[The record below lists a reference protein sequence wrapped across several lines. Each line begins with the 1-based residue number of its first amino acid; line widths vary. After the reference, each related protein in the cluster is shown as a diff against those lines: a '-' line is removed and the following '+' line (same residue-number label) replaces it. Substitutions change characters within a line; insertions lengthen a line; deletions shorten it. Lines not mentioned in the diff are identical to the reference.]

1 MAAKEHKS
9 MLRRNL
15 EKVARNRLALIGIA
29 MVTLVILTCVG
40 APLLTDYDPKAID
53 YSAVLQA
60 PNDAHRLGTDRLG
73 RDVFSRILYG
83 GQMSIFIGVVS
94 TLAGAFIGVVMGGLA
109 GYFGGKLDSV
119 FVRFSEIMLTFP
131 SMILILILVSMM
143 GQGVWNLII
152 IFAVTG
158 WMTPFRI
165 IRGEFLSLREET
177 FVEVSRSFG
186 ISDISIAF
194 KQILPNAIGP
204 IIAATPM
211 NVASGILS
219 EAGLSYLGVGVPAQ
233 TPTWGNILNAA
244 KSIDVIASYWWLWV
258 APGVMICVFVLGV
271 NFLGDGLRDVL
282 DPKQ

>member
-94 TLAGAFIGVVMGGLA
+94 TL
-109 GYFGGKLDSV
+109 
-119 FVRFSEIMLTFP
+119 
-131 SMILILILVSMM
+131 
-143 GQGVWNLII
+143 
-152 IFAVTG
+152 
-158 WMTPFRI
+158 
-165 IRGEFLSLREET
+165 RG
-177 FVEVSRSFG
+177 RS
-186 ISDISIAF
+186 SAWSWAA
-194 KQILPNAIGP
+194 LPGTS
-204 IIAATPM
+204 AASWTLC
-211 NVASGILS
+211 S
-219 EAGLSYLGVGVPAQ
+219 
-233 TPTWGNILNAA
+233 
-244 KSIDVIASYWWLWV
+244 
-258 APGVMICVFVLGV
+258 CVF
-271 NFLGDGLRDVL
+271 R
-282 DPKQ
+282 KSC

>member
-186 ISDISIAF
+186 VSDISIAF

>member
-194 KQILPNAIGP
+194 KQILPNAISP

>member
-177 FVEVSRSFG
+177 FVEVSRFFG

-219 EAGLSYLGVGVPAQ
+219 EAGFPIWA
-233 TPTWGNILNAA
+233 
-244 KSIDVIASYWWLWV
+244 
-258 APGVMICVFVLGV
+258 
-271 NFLGDGLRDVL
+271 
-282 DPKQ
+282 

>member
-177 FVEVSRSFG
+177 FVEVSRFFG

-244 KSIDVIASYWWLWV
+244 KPIDVIASYWWLWV

>member
-29 MVTLVILTCVG
+29 MVTLVILACVG

-94 TLAGAFIGVVMGGLA
+94 TLAEAFIGVVMGGLA